1 MKRFVLIICIIL
13 FLFSACTSSDLLLP
27 TNFNTS
33 TEDSIQTDPDLVGT
47 DSSNSKKLTPEE
59 ALQRVKDFAQDG
71 AKEYELYSGLFPYQ
85 DQGEFY
91 AIRSLNSASVEG
103 VCYGLTQFLYFVHP
117 ETGEMITLDVMD
129 EEQAI
134 QLAKAAVGD
143 VNYETFYECHLLCP
157 GDPDFPQ
164 YPPYYHVQVRAPGEG
179 TLATAG
185 NYYFEASTGTRL
197 ADPMTEYKNQ
207 QEQTQKDN

>member
-13 FLFSACTSSDLLLP
+13 FLFSACTSSDPLLP
-27 TNFNTS
+27 TDFNTG
-33 TEDSIQTDPDLVGT
+33 TENSIQTDSDLVET
-47 DSSNSKKLTPEE
+47 DRSNPQKLTPEE
-59 ALQRVKDFAQDG
+59 ALQRVKDFALDG
-71 AKEYELYSGLFPYQ
+71 AEKYELYSGLLPYK

-103 VCYGLTQFLYFVHP
+103 VYYGLTQFLYFVHP
-117 ETGEMITLDVMD
+117 ETGKIITVDVMD

-134 QLAKAAVGD
+134 QLAKAAIGD
-143 VNYETFYECHLLCP
+143 VEYETFYECYRLYP
-157 GDPDFPQ
+157 GDPDFPR

-179 TLATAG
+179 TLATVG
-185 NYYFEASTGTRL
+185 NYYFDASTGTPL

-207 QEQTQKDN
+207 QEQTQKNN